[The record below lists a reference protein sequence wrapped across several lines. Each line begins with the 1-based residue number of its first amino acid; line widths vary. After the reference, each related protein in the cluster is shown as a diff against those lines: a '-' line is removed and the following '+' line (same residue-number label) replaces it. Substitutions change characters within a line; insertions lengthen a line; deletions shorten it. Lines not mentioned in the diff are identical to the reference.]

1 VQSAFQKAYAGDGP
15 WSPESFHVVSSGPLK
30 AYLQFD
36 DRDGHHWHGTLTLE
50 SVPSDAHQYVVRIA
64 TTRVG

>member
-1 VQSAFQKAYAGDGP
+1 MNPRRVGFLIYPAMQALDL
-15 WSPESFHVVSSGPLK
+15 V
-30 AYLQFD
+30 LQFD